1 MYYVLLLHDS
11 SLLRLDWRGGIFRP
25 PLHISP
31 ADMRC
36 VLTHTDNI
44 SVADVGSPW
53 ELFPLRERGAAA
65 GGGAAAAVAAPPAV
79 GRHDAPDEVL
89 ADEAGGRSYVCV

>member
-1 MYYVLLLHDS
+1 MTVRSCALTGEGGFFVLRSTYLQLTCVVFLH
-11 SLLRLDWRGGIFRP
+11 
-25 PLHISP
+25 
-31 ADMRC
+31 
-36 VLTHTDNI
+36 THTDNI